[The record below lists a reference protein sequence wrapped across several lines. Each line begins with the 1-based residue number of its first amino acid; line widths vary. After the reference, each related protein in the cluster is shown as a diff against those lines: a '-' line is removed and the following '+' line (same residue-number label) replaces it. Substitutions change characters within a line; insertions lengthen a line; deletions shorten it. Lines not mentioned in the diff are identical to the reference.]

1 MGFLNM
7 IWGHMVVESM
17 KPCSADSLV
26 NQLYTGLTYT
36 SNPFQIKEPTFYF
49 DINAVQQAVDHF
61 KDSNV
66 EVGVVNKDGWT
77 VITAKIN

>member
-1 MGFLNM
+1 
-7 IWGHMVVESM
+7 MVVESM

-26 NQLYTGLTYT
+26 NQLYTGLTYI

-49 DINAVQQAVDHF
+49 DGNAVQQAVAHF